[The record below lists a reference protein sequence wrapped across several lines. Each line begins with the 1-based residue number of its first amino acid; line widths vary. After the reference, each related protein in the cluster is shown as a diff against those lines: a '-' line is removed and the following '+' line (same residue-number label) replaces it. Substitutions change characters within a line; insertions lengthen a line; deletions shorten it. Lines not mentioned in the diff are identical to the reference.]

1 MDIVICICLLAFPL
15 ALFKEKMAQ
24 QQVFKMTYIAVVVLS
39 WAYLFYN
46 YEAGKSF
53 IWVLSLVT
61 AVNIYK
67 MLVPTV
73 QH

>member
-46 YEAGKSF
+46 YEAGKSL
-53 IWVLSLVT
+53 IWVLTLVT

-73 QH
+73 QR

>member
-1 MDIVICICLLAFPL
+1 MDIVVCICLLAFPL

-24 QQVFKMTYIAVVVLS
+24 QQVLKMAYIAVVVLA

-73 QH
+73 QR